1 MNGDFGSYLLSF
13 WVFKV
18 FHLFMFTQRAL
29 QVWVQDRD
37 FTTTINAISHWNM
50 TMFR

>member
-18 FHLFMFTQRAL
+18 FHFFMFTLRAL
-29 QVWVQDRD
+29 QLRVHDRD
-37 FTTTINAISHWNM
+37 FITTINAISH
-50 TMFR
+50 